1 MPLKGGFYAI
11 VLDKLN
17 LILYSVDTRIIYSA
31 LANRNGDMKN
41 NSEIEHC
48 VCYCRSM
55 RRATQSITNIYN
67 KSLASSGLSI
77 SQFSI
82 LVFLYRIDKVSV
94 SELAKAMGLDRTT
107 LVRNLK
113 PLEKQGL
120 VIDVS
125 TGGRDRQLILT
136 EDGQETYKTTSRL
149 WKDVQSEI
157 EQVLGKER
165 LEEFLKT
172 AKEIEALTD

>member
-1 MPLKGGFYAI
+1 MI
-11 VLDKLN
+11 C
-17 LILYSVDTRIIYSA
+17 SA
-31 LANRNGDMKN
+31 LVYRIGDMKK
-41 NSEIEHC
+41 NSKNEN
-48 VCYCRSM
+48 CYCRGM

-67 KSLASSGLSI
+67 KSLASGGLSI

-82 LVFLYRIDKVSV
+82 LVFLYRIDKGSV

-120 VIDVS
+120 VMDVS
-125 TGGRDRQLILT
+125 TAGRNRQLKLT
-136 EDGQETYKTTSRL
+136 EDGQETYKTTSLL
-149 WKDVQSEI
+149 WKNAQSEM
-157 EQVLGKER
+157 EQAIGKDR

-172 AKEIEALTD
+172 AKEIEELAD